1 VYHCDGSQLDEA
13 IEHLIDQADSFVASK
28 IKNRNNLPPST
39 KELAVGLNAIKPQL
53 KDEQIKIIANHY
65 KSVGRTA
72 LIAKL
77 RFRGDYRTVDAA
89 LEDYIDIAQRLCDEI
104 GYAPVIEQACSYPC
118 LAILLDLAASDLNG
132 PSSILVMRNDLAE
145 SLEYLHW

>member
-1 VYHCDGSQLDEA
+1 MY
-13 IEHLIDQADSFVASK
+13 QADTYIGDK
-28 IKNRNNLPPST
+28 TKYRNNLSPST
-39 KELAVGLNAIKPQL
+39 KELAVGLNAIKPLL
-53 KDEQIKIIANHY
+53 KDEQIRIIANHY

-77 RFRGDYRTVDAA
+77 RFLGDYRTVEDA

-104 GYAPVIEQACSYPC
+104 GYVPDVEQTCAHPC
-118 LAILLDLAASDLNG
+118 LTIMLDLSASELNG
-132 PSSILVMRNDLAE
+132 SSSILVMRDDIAE